1 MRWLLLRRDLAL
13 KRNFIMALK
22 SINHSRYY
30 RRPSLPEQGLMY
42 PACMNSTML
51 SALDAEATICV
62 PLGLQK
68 QYVFAG
74 VNSAGARIV
83 VDSVEEMDDLMEVAK
98 RWKSPTGRISILLR
112 LRPAFSH
119 TSRFGMSSREVSAVL
134 QKLETC
140 NPLKSMASISILV
153 ATRPYPGLTLFDT
166 LPLIACP

>member
-62 PLGLQK
+62 PLGLQNNTFL
-68 QYVFAG
+68 QEL
-74 VNSAGARIV
+74 I
-83 VDSVEEMDDLMEVAK
+83 LQ
-98 RWKSPTGRISILLR
+98 GRGLLWIQSR
-112 LRPAFSH
+112 KWT
-119 TSRFGMSSREVSAVL
+119 TS
-134 QKLETC
+134 
-140 NPLKSMASISILV
+140 
-153 ATRPYPGLTLFDT
+153 
-166 LPLIACP
+166 